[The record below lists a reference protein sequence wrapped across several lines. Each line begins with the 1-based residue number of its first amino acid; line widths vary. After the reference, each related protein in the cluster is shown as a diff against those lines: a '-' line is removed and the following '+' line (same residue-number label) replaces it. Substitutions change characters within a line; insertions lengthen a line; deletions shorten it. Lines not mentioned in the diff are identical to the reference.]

1 MDTKTL
7 EQLDYVRIRTIIAGY
22 CMSSEGKSFLSE
34 RLPFTSQTDI
44 DSWKIPASEW
54 KLYLDAGKT
63 GAIRPWDACAHL
75 FSKLKVEGAV
85 LELEQAYA
93 LGQFTISVQHLKT
106 SLTDVELNIPHLI
119 DKAASLPPLD
129 GARDAIFRIID
140 ASGQLR
146 DLAEL
151 RDIRRNISSI
161 RRDIE
166 NTMKS
171 YTSDSGLRDAL
182 QSDVPAL
189 RSDRQV
195 LAIKANFRG
204 RVKGIVHEVSQTGQ
218 TVYIEPED
226 IVQKNN
232 DLVQEE
238 HRLSQ
243 EIRRI
248 LKELTSSLG
257 VFYDDFAY
265 AQSIMVA
272 LDAAFAAA
280 RWGKSVQ
287 GTFALE
293 TTDYQNLKLVKARHP
308 LLGESCVP
316 IDVEFTLNCRVLIIT
331 GPNTGGKTVTLK
343 TIALFVLLNQS
354 GFPIPANEGSCLPV
368 FSSVFADIGDEQ
380 SLDQS
385 LSTFSGHM
393 KNIGLMLS
401 KSDANSLVLLD
412 ELGSGTDPQEGGAI
426 AMAVLDSLIER
437 NAMVLVTTH
446 HGILKNYGYT
456 HPSCTNASVEF
467 DSQTLSPTYRI
478 LMGVPGESHALD
490 IARRSGLP
498 SLVADKA
505 QSYMDNNEADVS
517 VLIRGLTAKH
527 EEAAL
532 LEKELRK
539 KELLINDKWRKVDL
553 KSLSLKQ
560 KELEL
565 REEGYRKSKSFLD
578 ESRKMLENL
587 VRELKEGEGDITRD
601 KTLKVKETIAYLSQS
616 VEAENESLS
625 QEKESLYITMYE
637 DDKPKNFVE
646 LASGIP
652 VEIRSSRMKG
662 TIIGTAKKGLW
673 LVQVGSVKM
682 TIKENDLSP
691 TEVKALKPSVSIEMV
706 KEDAGSSTDS
716 SSRVSFSNP
725 ENSVMTAKPAF
736 ELRLLGMRYEEAM
749 KTLER
754 QLDLCAIH
762 NLQSFSIIHG
772 KGNGILQQGVHTF
785 LKQYSGVKEFHFA
798 RPEDGGTGKTYVTL

>member
-1 MDTKTL
+1 MDIKTL
-7 EQLDYVRIRTIIAGY
+7 EQLDYVRIRSTIAGF
-22 CMSSEGKSFLSE
+22 CMSSEGKSLLLE

-44 DSWKIPASEW
+44 DSWKVPASEW

-63 GAIRPWDACAHL
+63 GALRPWDACAHL
-75 FSKLKVEGAV
+75 FPKLTVEGAV
-85 LELEQAYA
+85 LELEQVYA
-93 LGQFTISVQHLKT
+93 LGQFCLAAAQVKNALS
-106 SLTDVELNIPHLI
+106 SVELTIPHLI
-119 DKAASLPPLD
+119 EKVSSLPSLD
-129 GARDAIFRIID
+129 GARDAIFRVID

-146 DLAEL
+146 DLPEL
-151 RDIRRNISSI
+151 RDIRRSISSI

-166 NTMKS
+166 NTMRS
-171 YTSDSGLRDAL
+171 YTSDVSLRDAL

-195 LAIKANFRG
+195 LAVKANFRG
-204 RVKGIVHEVSQTGQ
+204 KVRGIVHEVSQTGQ
-218 TVYIEPED
+218 TVYIEPDD

-257 VFYDDFAY
+257 EFNDDLARTH
-265 AQSIMVA
+265 ALMLI
-272 LDAAFAAA
+272 LDASFAAA
-280 RWGKSVQ
+280 RWGKEIQ
-287 GTFALE
+287 GTFAFSTSE
-293 TTDYQNLKLVKARHP
+293 EIPLKLKKARHP
-308 LLGESCVP
+308 LLGSSCVP
-316 IDVEFTLNCRVLIIT
+316 IDVEFTHNCRVLIIT

-343 TIALFVLLNQS
+343 TIALFALLNQS
-354 GFPIPANEGSCLPV
+354 GFPIPANEGSYLPV

-401 KSDANSLVLLD
+401 KADNNSLVLLD

-456 HPSCTNASVEF
+456 HASCTNASVEF

-498 SLVADKA
+498 VPVADKA
-505 QSYMDNNEADVS
+505 QSYMENNEADVS
-517 VLIRGLTAKH
+517 ELIRGLTAKH

-539 KELLINDKWRKVDL
+539 KEQYINDKWRKVDL

-565 REEGYRKSKSFLD
+565 REEGYKKSKSFLD

-587 VRELKEGEGDITRD
+587 VRELKEGEGNITREQ
-601 KTLKVKETIAYLSQS
+601 TLKVKETIAQLSQN
-616 VEAENESLS
+616 VESESESLS
-625 QEKESLYITMYE
+625 IAKEKYFNTLQE
-637 DDKPKNFVE
+637 DDKKSGCTVE
-646 LASGIP
+646 LSPGCP
-652 VEIRSSRMKG
+652 VIIRSSKMKG
-662 TIIGTAKKGLW
+662 TIIGSAKKGSW
-673 LVQVGSVKM
+673 LVQVGSLKM
-682 TIKENDLSP
+682 TISEKDLIPCEEKE
-691 TEVKALKPSVSIEMV
+691 LKPSVSIEME
-706 KEDAGSSTDS
+706 KEDSSSD
-716 SSRVSFSNP
+716 SRVSFSSP
-725 ENSVMTAKPAF
+725 GTSVMSAKPAF

-749 KTLER
+749 KALER

-762 NLQSFSIIHG
+762 NLNSFSIIHG
-772 KGNGILQQGVHTF
+772 KGNGILQQGVHTY
-785 LKQYSGVKEFHFA
+785 LKNYGGIKEFHFA
-798 RPEDGGTGKTYVTL
+798 RPEDGGTGKTYVNL

>member
-1 MDTKTL
+1 MDIKTL
-7 EQLDYVRIRTIIAGY
+7 EQLDYVRIRSTIAGY
-22 CMSSEGKSFLSE
+22 CMSSEGKALLLE
-34 RLPFTSQTDI
+34 RLPFTSQSDI

-63 GAIRPWDACAHL
+63 GALKPWEPCAHL
-75 FSKLKVEGAV
+75 FSKLPVEGAV
-85 LELEQAYA
+85 LELDQVYA
-93 LGQFTISVQHLKT
+93 LGQFCISASHLKS
-106 SLTDVELNIPHLI
+106 SLSSVELNIPHLMN
-119 DKAASLPPLD
+119 KSSSLPSLE
-129 GARDAIFRIID
+129 GANDAIFRIID

-146 DLAEL
+146 DLSEL
-151 RDIRRNISSI
+151 RDIRRSISSI

-166 NTMKS
+166 NTMRS
-171 YTSDSGLRDAL
+171 YTSDVSLRDAL

-195 LAIKANFRG
+195 LAVKANFRG
-204 RVKGIVHEVSQTGQ
+204 KVRGIVHEVSQTGQ
-218 TVYIEPED
+218 TVYIEPDD

-248 LKELTSSLG
+248 LKELTSSLKE
-257 VFYDDFAY
+257 FYDSFV
-265 AQSIMVA
+265 QSHAIMLE
-272 LDAAFAAA
+272 LDASFAAA
-280 RWGKSVQ
+280 RWGKEVQ
-287 GTFALE
+287 GTFAFE
-293 TTDYQNLKLVKARHP
+293 TSGERGLTLKKARHP
-308 LLGESCVP
+308 LLGSSCVP
-316 IDVEFTLNCRVLIIT
+316 IDVEFTQNCRVLIIT

-343 TIALFVLLNQS
+343 TIALFALLNQS
-354 GFPIPANEGSCLPV
+354 GFPIPANEGSSLPV

-401 KSDANSLVLLD
+401 QADKSSLVLLD

-426 AMAVLDSLIER
+426 AMAVLDTLIER

-456 HPSCTNASVEF
+456 HSSCTNASVEF

-498 SLVADKA
+498 VTVADKA
-505 QSYMDNNEADVS
+505 QRYMENNEADVS
-517 VLIRGLTAKH
+517 ELIKGLTAKH
-527 EEAAL
+527 GEAAL

-539 KELLINDKWRKVDL
+539 KEQYINEKWRKVDL

-565 REEGYRKSKSFLD
+565 REEGYKKSKSFLD
-578 ESRKMLENL
+578 ESRRMLENL
-587 VRELKEGEGDITRD
+587 VRELKEGEGTITRE
-601 KTLKVKETIAYLSQS
+601 KTLKVKETIALLSQS
-616 VEAENESLS
+616 VDEENESLS
-625 QEKESLYITMYE
+625 IEKESYLSAVKDDE
-637 DDKPKNFVE
+637 DKILSCSQE
-646 LASGIP
+646 LSPGCP
-652 VEIRSSRMKG
+652 VIIRSSKMKG
-662 TIIGTAKKGLW
+662 EIIGKAKKDSW
-673 LVQVGSVKM
+673 LVQVGSLKM
-682 TIKENDLSP
+682 TVSEKDLIP
-691 TEVKALKPSVSIEMV
+691 CEGKVHKPSISIEME
-706 KEDAGSSTDS
+706 KEDVSSD
-716 SSRVSFSNP
+716 SRVSFSSP
-725 ENSVMTAKPAF
+725 ESSVMSAKPAF

-749 KTLER
+749 KALER

-762 NLQSFSIIHG
+762 HLNSFSVIHG
-772 KGNGILQQGVHTF
+772 KGNGILQQGVHQY
-785 LKQYSGVKEFHFA
+785 LKNYGGIKEFHFA
-798 RPEDGGTGKTYVTL
+798 LPEDGGTGKTYVNL